1 MKTLN
6 RSVVVFSRNYLPLN
20 QINIKRAVAL
30 LVTGKAEP
38 IDFFSDVLAEVRS
51 PNLII
56 SVPKCIRLYVS
67 PERMWKMPP
76 VSRKNLLRRDA
87 NQCQYCGNRKDLTID
102 HIIPRSKGGKHSW
115 NNVVIACVTCNSRKG
130 NKTPTEAGMS
140 LANKPKAPIHP
151 AVAFADQFWQQQR
164 NLNLNSE

>member
-6 RSVVVFSRNYLPLN
+6 RSVVVFSRNYLPLS

-38 IDFFSDVLAEVRS
+38 IDFFSDVLTEVRS
-51 PNLII
+51 PNLVI

-67 PERMWKMPP
+67 PERMWKIPP

-115 NNVVIACVTCNSRKG
+115 NNVVIAC
-130 NKTPTEAGMS
+130 
-140 LANKPKAPIHP
+140 
-151 AVAFADQFWQQQR
+151 
-164 NLNLNSE
+164 